1 MAPTLT
7 AWGLIQAEPTVSD
20 FAAAVQR
27 FDLSAVLDTP
37 SQPVTALVPTN
48 AAIAALPDG
57 SAILADPVAFEA
69 FLRSHTVAGS
79 LTTDQIFALPQLTT
93 LSGDTIV
100 VDPIARTLTGP
111 SATPAGIQIRRPP
124 RHQRLRRHADRG
136 AGASVRG
143 AGDHHDGALIL
154 VRRAIWSPTFSI
166 RMSTEHIENVGDQIG
181 ERDGE

>member
-27 FDLSAVLDTP
+27 FDLTAVLDTP
-37 SQPVTALVPTN
+37 GQPVTALVPTN

-79 LTTDQIFALPQLTT
+79 LTTEQIFARPQLTT
-93 LSGDTIV
+93 LGGDTIV

-111 SATPAGIQIRRPP
+111 SATPAGIQ
-124 RHQRLRRHADRG
+124 
-136 AGASVRG
+136 
-143 AGDHHDGALIL
+143 
-154 VRRAIWSPTFSI
+154 
-166 RMSTEHIENVGDQIG
+166 VGDLQATNG
-181 ERDGE
+181 YVDTLTAVLAHPSVAASTTTTTP